1 MIQALA
7 TNYRR
12 GSQDPGISI
21 NQLRFSQSI
30 FYVYGEAARRD
41 SYPRCA
47 RSTLGL
53 NCAHVF
59 RASGV
64 QRRAPEDKNRGR
76 TSVYRE
82 RSAIGL
88 SPALRLKNRE
98 SEAPR
103 HKAFEIQSVEQLALS
118 SLSTWRPF
126 SSASAA
132 ATRPALPLSA
142 SQLTGLWVT
151 CVVSWRLLPQS
162 PQPSS
167 PVRHLSW

>member
-64 QRRAPEDKNRGR
+64 QRRAPENKNRGR

-88 SPALRLKNRE
+88 SPAMRLKNRE

-103 HKAFEIQSVEQLALS
+103 HKVRS
-118 SLSTWRPF
+118 SLDRVFMNSPFCLRPPI
-126 SSASAA
+126 
-132 ATRPALPLSA
+132 TPI
-142 SQLTGLWVT
+142 
-151 CVVSWRLLPQS
+151 
-162 PQPSS
+162 QPKL
-167 PVRHLSW
+167 PVRILT

>member
-64 QRRAPEDKNRGR
+64 QRRAPENKNRGR

-103 HKAFEIQSVEQLALS
+103 HKVGSQNLFPKSERPRRGEMGGVRTPQLLFTRQPLFTRAAA
-118 SLSTWRPF
+118 
-126 SSASAA
+126 ASA
-132 ATRPALPLSA
+132 
-142 SQLTGLWVT
+142 V
-151 CVVSWRLLPQS
+151 
-162 PQPSS
+162 
-167 PVRHLSW
+167 

>member
-64 QRRAPEDKNRGR
+64 QRRAPENKNRGR

-82 RSAIGL
+82 RSVIGL
-88 SPALRLKNRE
+88 SKEWQAQKTE
-98 SEAPR
+98 IEAPR
-103 HKAFEIQSVEQLALS
+103 HKEKGS
-118 SLSTWRPF
+118 SENESDELI
-126 SSASAA
+126 
-132 ATRPALPLSA
+132 
-142 SQLTGLWVT
+142 
-151 CVVSWRLLPQS
+151 
-162 PQPSS
+162 
-167 PVRHLSW
+167 

>member
-64 QRRAPEDKNRGR
+64 QRRAPENKNRGR

-82 RSAIGL
+82 RSVIGL
-88 SPALRLKNRE
+88 SKEWQAQKTE
-98 SEAPR
+98 IEAPR
-103 HKAFEIQSVEQLALS
+103 HKENLMCILLAAFCNGANFELDVSKSFTANYWMNIVVLFLEEGLQCPKPKKPEHRRYR
-118 SLSTWRPF
+118 RPDE
-126 SSASAA
+126 
-132 ATRPALPLSA
+132 PDYIL
-142 SQLTGLWVT
+142 V
-151 CVVSWRLLPQS
+151 
-162 PQPSS
+162 
-167 PVRHLSW
+167 H